1 MLPEISKSRQVS
13 PVSGSMSACSTLVR
27 TQRQPRPGGR
37 RLNWRDVLVPF
48 CGSANCCAQEQDHA
62 FHGRPSSRSPHR
74 WVVVEA
80 AAGSPS
86 GDYKLA
92 MDSADRVRSSPG
104 YALSVGNY
112 ES

>member
-1 MLPEISKSRQVS
+1 MLPEISKSRQGS
-13 PVSGSMSACSTLVR
+13 PVSGSMSAFSTLVR
-27 TQRQPRPGGR
+27 AERQPPGGR
-37 RLNWRDVLVPF
+37 RLNGCDVLVPF

-74 WVVVEA
+74 WVVAEA

-86 GDYKLA
+86 RDYKLA
-92 MDSADRVRSSPG
+92 MDSADRVRTSHG